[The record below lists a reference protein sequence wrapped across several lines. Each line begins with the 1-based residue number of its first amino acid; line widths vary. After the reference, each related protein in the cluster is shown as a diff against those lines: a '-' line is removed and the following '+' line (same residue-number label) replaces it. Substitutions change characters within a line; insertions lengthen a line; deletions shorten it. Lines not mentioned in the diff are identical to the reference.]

1 MKFKL
6 DEKINKIKTEEEMRK
21 EKDSKKK
28 YRLIVLIDLMEML
41 NITKTSK
48 KYGLDKET
56 VRKWYKKYL
65 ENGLEG
71 LEDEKKGPQI
81 KYKLGKIDK
90 TEIENLIKEKNKEGG
105 SITGKEIQ
113 EYIIK
118 TKNIKISL
126 KSVYNLLK
134 EMDYS
139 YTSPRSYHPK
149 RNKNTQE
156 DFKKTS
162 KKQLQK

>member
-1 MKFKL
+1 MK
-6 DEKINKIKTEEEMRK
+6 
-21 EKDSKKK
+21 
-28 YRLIVLIDLMEML
+28 
-41 NITKTSK
+41 
-48 KYGLDKET
+48 
-56 VRKWYKKYL
+56 
-65 ENGLEG
+65 
-71 LEDEKKGPQI
+71 KKGPQI